1 MDSNYEKYS
10 TLFEL
15 LTELTKDGPKK
26 IIIFCTT
33 KRGVDQLERNMNGD
47 PQIKQ
52 NLLLEAKGI
61 HGDKVQYERD
71 GIFKVFKKP
80 MDEFYD

>member
-47 PQIKQ
+47 P
-52 NLLLEAKGI
+52 
-61 HGDKVQYERD
+61 
-71 GIFKVFKKP
+71 
-80 MDEFYD
+80 